1 MMKIVTDT
9 STFYSPEEG
18 KQLGIT
24 VIPSCTVI
32 DNEAFRD
39 YEDITTDELL
49 RRIVEGGMPTTSQ
62 PSVGEVMEAFEGTDD
77 EILFLSIGEG
87 LSGTYQNAVGVKN
100 SMDDGERIHVIDTMT
115 LGGPHR
121 YLVQK
126 AMRLSAEGVDIE
138 KIKKELA
145 KCIETSVSFV
155 IPADFDFLKR
165 SGRLTPIA
173 AKIGGLI
180 KIVPVLT
187 QTADKKRIAPFAI
200 KRARKKAVESIID
213 HLKSM
218 GVDENYIVSI
228 SHAGVRELAENV
240 LAQIKAQFAA
250 STFELFQ
257 LSPALVTHG
266 GPGCVVIQAIRR

>member
-1 MMKIVTDT
+1 MKIVTDT
-9 STFYSPEEG
+9 STFFSPEEG
-18 KQLGIT
+18 RRMGIT
-24 VIPSCTVI
+24 VIPSCSVI
-32 DNEAFRD
+32 DGEVFRD
-39 YEDITTDELL
+39 YEDIDTDGLL
-49 RRIVEGGMPTTSQ
+49 ERIRNGGIPTTSQ
-62 PSVGEVMEAFEGTDD
+62 PSIGEVMDAFEETDE
-77 EILFLSIGEG
+77 EILFLSIGDG

-100 SMDDGERIHVIDTMT
+100 SIDDGERVHIIDTKT

-126 AMRLSAEGVDIE
+126 AMRLNKEGWSLE
-138 KIKKELA
+138 TIKKELY
-145 KCIETSVSFV
+145 KSIETSVSFV

-187 QTADKKRIAPFAI
+187 QTADKKRIAPFVV
-200 KRARKKAVESIID
+200 KRARKKAVDAIID
-213 HLKSM
+213 YLKSM

-228 SHAGVRELAENV
+228 SHAGVSELAEAV
-240 LAQIKAQFAA
+240 LAQIKAQIANAA
-250 STFELFQ
+250 YELFS

-266 GPGCVVIQAIRR
+266 GPGCVVIQAIRK